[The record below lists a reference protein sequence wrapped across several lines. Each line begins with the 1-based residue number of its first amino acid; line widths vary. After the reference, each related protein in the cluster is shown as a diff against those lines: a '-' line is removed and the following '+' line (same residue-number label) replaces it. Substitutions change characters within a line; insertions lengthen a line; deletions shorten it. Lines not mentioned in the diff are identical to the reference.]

1 MPRILVVESEQAIAD
16 AVERCLR
23 GHGYA
28 VTIVNA
34 GPAALRAID
43 RFEPDLIVLE
53 VISLADESV
62 NFCRRVRARAKIA
75 TPLLILTPRNEDM
88 ESADF
93 PADDRVSGPLRTRE
107 LTARIR
113 ALLFR
118 SGCQARSSAKSI
130 ASHDLRIDARTR
142 TVETPR
148 GHVRLT
154 AREFDLLYFLTT
166 HPGQVFNRQQ
176 LLSHVWDIGFKG
188 DTRTVTSHIR
198 RLRSKVELDSSR
210 PRHVKT
216 GWGVGYTCEP

>member
-16 AVERCLR
+16 AVGRCLR

-28 VTIVNA
+28 VTIVNT

-53 VISLADESV
+53 VISPAQERID
-62 NFCRRVRARAKIA
+62 FCRRVRARAKIA
-75 TPLLILTPRNEDM
+75 TPLLLLTPQSEDM

-113 ALLFR
+113 ALLYR
-118 SGCQARSSAKSI
+118 SGCQARRSGDAI
-130 ASHDLRIDARTR
+130 ASDDLRIDARTR

-148 GHVRLT
+148 GYVRLT
-154 AREFDLLYFLTT
+154 TREFDLLYFLAR
-166 HPGQVFNRQQ
+166 HPGQIFSREQ
-176 LLSHVWDIGFKG
+176 LLDQVWDFAFRG

-198 RLRSKVELDSSR
+198 RIRSKIERDSSR
-210 PRHVKT
+210 PRHLKT
-216 GWGVGYTCEP
+216 VWGVGYTCEP